1 LKLEKENNKNWMSIL
16 VLFLLAAL
24 ASFVVA
30 GCSGGGEEKTT
41 GASEGGPPIAKQEQ
55 AQESRVKDVKDASQL
70 YIDNCGACHGHDGSG
85 TVGPSIKGTA
95 FTVEQVK
102 KQIETGT
109 KSGQDVVMPGFKGG
123 ELSDGQINIIAGYV
137 KDKLK

>member
-1 LKLEKENNKNWMSIL
+1 MSIL

-24 ASFVVA
+24 ASFMIA
-30 GCSGGGEEKTT
+30 GCSGGGGEKS
-41 GASEGGPPIAKQEQ
+41 ASEGEEGSGIAKQEE

-95 FTVEQVK
+95 LTVDK
-102 KQIETGT
+102 IKAQIDAGT
-109 KSGQDVVMPGFKGG
+109 KSGQDVVMPAFKGG
-123 ELSDGQINIIAGYV
+123 ELSDDQINIIANYV